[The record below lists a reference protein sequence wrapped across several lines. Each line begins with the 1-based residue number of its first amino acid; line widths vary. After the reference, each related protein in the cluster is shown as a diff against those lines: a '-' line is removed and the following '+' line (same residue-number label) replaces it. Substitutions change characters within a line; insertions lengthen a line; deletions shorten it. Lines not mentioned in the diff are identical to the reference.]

1 MRIFHGGGKGKGGT
15 ERVSNPVC
23 RRACVG
29 FPRGGPRLSMKAGE
43 GGRGAG
49 GGEGKA
55 DSGAQ
60 TDVFLSDIL
69 RSVYKIGHS
78 SNQHRVVR
86 VSKQWL
92 SWFDYVF

>member
-49 GGEGKA
+49 KEKPIA
-55 DSGAQ
+55 M
-60 TDVFLSDIL
+60 L
-69 RSVYKIGHS
+69 
-78 SNQHRVVR
+78 
-86 VSKQWL
+86 KQMY
-92 SWFDYVF
+92 S